1 MNFGSV
7 KNIQRPY
14 LITKYYVSRSNFYQ
28 RIDFDCQNY
37 RFNTFKAINEVFE
50 NNLLNYKILKAKMH
64 FTAITKHKMSFR
76 VIISFN

>member
-37 RFNTFKAINEVFE
+37 PFNTFKAINEVFE
-50 NNLLNYKILKAKMH
+50 NNLLN
-64 FTAITKHKMSFR
+64 
-76 VIISFN
+76 